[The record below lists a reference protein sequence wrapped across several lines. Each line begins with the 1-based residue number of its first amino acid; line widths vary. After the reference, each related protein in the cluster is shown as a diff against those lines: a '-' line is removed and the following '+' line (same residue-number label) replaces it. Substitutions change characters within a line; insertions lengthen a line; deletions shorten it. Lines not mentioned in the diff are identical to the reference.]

1 MKTESIISS
10 SSCLIIIKKLT
21 PDLLED
27 YLDFFDHR
35 AFSDGSPFYPCYCSA
50 FNMSRERIQNEFFR
64 QAEINGGGS
73 DGWKKALRDSAV
85 RMVANG
91 EIQGYLAYDGNL
103 AVGWCNASDRL
114 NYCRV
119 GEFDLSSVPPDEP
132 CDGCQ
137 RRGQV
142 KSVVC
147 FEIAPEYRGKG
158 IATLLLETVCR
169 DARAEGYAY
178 VEAYPVKDEGLQ
190 GLAFTGPKRLYK
202 KAGFMVTARKGS
214 TLVMRKPLDRIIA
227 ACGNDCSACPRYV
240 AHPYEKTDAELL
252 HTAEL
257 WKKIGYRDHIVTK
270 EEISC
275 HGCKPEN
282 WCRYRIV
289 RCCEDKGISNCS
301 QCECYPC
308 DKMKEC
314 FEITKSFEPRC
325 RQVCAE
331 EEYNQLKKAFFEKD
345 LNLKALQKKLNIPER
360 EPI

>member
-85 RMVANG
+85 HMVANG
-91 EIQGYLAYDGNL
+91 EIQGYLAYDGSL

-132 CDGCQ
+132 CDGQ

-190 GLAFTGPKRLYK
+190 GLAFTGPKRLYE
-202 KAGFMVTARKGS
+202 KAGFAVTALKGS
-214 TLVMRKPLDRIIA
+214 TLVMRKHL
-227 ACGNDCSACPRYV
+227 S
-240 AHPYEKTDAELL
+240 
-252 HTAEL
+252 
-257 WKKIGYRDHIVTK
+257 
-270 EEISC
+270 
-275 HGCKPEN
+275 
-282 WCRYRIV
+282 
-289 RCCEDKGISNCS
+289 
-301 QCECYPC
+301 
-308 DKMKEC
+308 
-314 FEITKSFEPRC
+314 
-325 RQVCAE
+325 
-331 EEYNQLKKAFFEKD
+331 
-345 LNLKALQKKLNIPER
+345 
-360 EPI
+360 

>member
-73 DGWKKALRDSAV
+73 DGWKRALRDSAV

-132 CDGCQ
+132 CNDCQ
-137 RRGQV
+137 RRG
-142 KSVVC
+142 
-147 FEIAPEYRGKG
+147 
-158 IATLLLETVCR
+158 
-169 DARAEGYAY
+169 
-178 VEAYPVKDEGLQ
+178 
-190 GLAFTGPKRLYK
+190 
-202 KAGFMVTARKGS
+202 
-214 TLVMRKPLDRIIA
+214 
-227 ACGNDCSACPRYV
+227 
-240 AHPYEKTDAELL
+240 
-252 HTAEL
+252 
-257 WKKIGYRDHIVTK
+257 
-270 EEISC
+270 
-275 HGCKPEN
+275 
-282 WCRYRIV
+282 
-289 RCCEDKGISNCS
+289 
-301 QCECYPC
+301 
-308 DKMKEC
+308 
-314 FEITKSFEPRC
+314 
-325 RQVCAE
+325 
-331 EEYNQLKKAFFEKD
+331 
-345 LNLKALQKKLNIPER
+345 
-360 EPI
+360 

>member
-73 DGWKKALRDSAV
+73 DGWKRALRDSAV

-190 GLAFTGPKRLYK
+190 GLAFKGPKRLYK
-202 KAGFMVTARKGS
+202 KAGFAVTALKGS
-214 TLVMRKPLDRIIA
+214 TLVMRKHL
-227 ACGNDCSACPRYV
+227 S
-240 AHPYEKTDAELL
+240 
-252 HTAEL
+252 
-257 WKKIGYRDHIVTK
+257 
-270 EEISC
+270 
-275 HGCKPEN
+275 
-282 WCRYRIV
+282 
-289 RCCEDKGISNCS
+289 
-301 QCECYPC
+301 
-308 DKMKEC
+308 
-314 FEITKSFEPRC
+314 
-325 RQVCAE
+325 
-331 EEYNQLKKAFFEKD
+331 
-345 LNLKALQKKLNIPER
+345 
-360 EPI
+360 